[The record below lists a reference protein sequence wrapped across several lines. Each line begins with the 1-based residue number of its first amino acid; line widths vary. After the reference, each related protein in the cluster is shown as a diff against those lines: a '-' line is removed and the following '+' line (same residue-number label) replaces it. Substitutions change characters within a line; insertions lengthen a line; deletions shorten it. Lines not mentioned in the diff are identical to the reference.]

1 MNPPQALNMELSHV
15 SSSCM
20 TCKNVCQEIH
30 AAWDQLDLVA
40 RALAHRTLAERRQI
54 KEMYRAMFGED
65 FVEHLRRTRMANSK
79 NEMCNTLYLW
89 MLEPH
94 ERDAVLANDAI
105 ERRATDY
112 KALIEIYS
120 RQKLSQLFFTKH
132 AYLAKFKRHMDQDMI
147 SEPSNSYQKLLLALA
162 ASQSSHHTDV
172 SQHIANC
179 DAKRLYE
186 ARHCSTGGTDE
197 SVVLE
202 IFSKRSIPQLR
213 LALFSYKQIYG
224 HDYTKALKKDKSG
237 EFEEALRIAIKCVH
251 NPAQY
256 YSRMVNK
263 SIKMGDADARVL
275 TRVILGSTDA
285 GMKEVRSAFEKMH
298 GRKMQ
303 DAICESLPDG
313 DYRDF
318 ILALSNIP

>member
-1 MNPPQALNMELSHV
+1 MNPLQALNMELSHV
-15 SSSCM
+15 
-20 TCKNVCQEIH
+20 CQEIH
-30 AAWDQLDLVA
+30 ATWDQLNLVA

-65 FVEHLRRTRMANSK
+65 FVEHLRRTHMANSK
-79 NEMCNTLYLW
+79 NEMCNALYLW

-105 ERRATDY
+105 ERRVTDY
-112 KALIEIYS
+112 KALIEIYT

-132 AYLAKFKRHMDQDMI
+132 AYLAKFKRHMDQDII

-162 ASQSSHHTDV
+162 ASQKSHHTDV
-172 SQHIANC
+172 SQHIAKC

-186 ARHCSTGGTDE
+186 AGHCSTGGTDE
-197 SVVLE
+197 SLVLE

-224 HDYTKALKKDKSG
+224 RDYTKALKKDTSG

-263 SIKMGDADARVL
+263 SIKMGDTDARVL
-275 TRVILGSTDA
+275 TRVMLGSTDA
-285 GMKEVRSAFEKMH
+285 GMKEARSAFEKMY